1 MSQLEFDSTG
11 ITIPKTSDIRADI
24 AAKFQAA
31 FQASG
36 STEVA
41 NTDPDQPL
49 GQLVDALVA
58 EIEAKNA
65 EIAFLSNMYSM
76 DQATGSFLDQ
86 LVSLYFI
93 ERKVSEPTIVQC
105 TCTGLSWT
113 VIPFGAIVQDT
124 NGNQY
129 RCLTT
134 NVTIGSTGTATVN
147 FAAVTHG
154 PLEVQ
159 PETVTKIVTTVP
171 GWDSVTNPVAGV
183 TGRDEESDAVL
194 RDRTKQSVALNSHGP
209 VEAIQSAVGQVDGV
223 IDVAILENITNV
235 PEVQFGVT
243 VPGHSIAVC
252 VAGGE
257 GSDIAQA
264 IYKKKDAGC
273 GMTGTTDVTYTLPS
287 TGVEYTY
294 PIIVPTNTNVF
305 VQVTLFAQSI
315 GESLQQDIANA
326 IVADAA
332 GENKNVPRVGLAQTL
347 YGSRFWSVVLGQTNI
362 PIKSVL
368 VALGSAS
375 GFADSIVI
383 NADIEPVIVAENI
396 SFAFA
401 GS

>member
-58 EIEAKNA
+58 EIEAKNS
-65 EIAFLSNMYSM
+65 EIAFLANVFSM

-105 TCTGLSWT
+105 TCTGLQGT
-113 VIPFGAIVQDT
+113 VIPFGAVVQDT

-194 RDRTKQSVALNSHGP
+194 RDRTKQSVALNSHGS
-209 VEAIQSAVGQVDGV
+209 VSAIESAIAQVDGV
-223 IDVAILENITNV
+223 IDVSVLENITNV
-235 PEVQFGVT
+235 PEEQFGVT

-257 GSDIAQA
+257 GTDIAQA
-264 IYKKKDAGC
+264 IYEKKDAGC
-273 GMTGTTDVTYTLPS
+273 GMTGTTEVTYTLPS
-287 TGVEYTY
+287 TGTEYTY

-315 GESLQQDIANA
+315 GESLQQAIANA

-332 GENKNVPRVGLAQTL
+332 GENENVPRVGLAQTL
-347 YGSRFWSVVLGQTNI
+347 YGSRVWSVVLGQTNI

-375 GFADSIVI
+375 GFSDSIVI
-383 NADIEPVIVAENI
+383 NADVEPVIVAENV

-401 GS
+401 GN

>member
-1 MSQLEFDSTG
+1 MSQLEFSSTG

-36 STEVA
+36 SAEVA

-58 EIEAKNA
+58 EIEAKNS
-65 EIAFLSNMYSM
+65 EIAFLANVFSM

-105 TCTGLSWT
+105 TCTGLQGT
-113 VIPFGAIVQDT
+113 VIPFGAVVQDT

-194 RDRTKQSVALNSHGP
+194 RDRTKQSVALNSHGS
-209 VEAIQSAVGQVDGV
+209 VSAIESAIAQVDGV
-223 IDVAILENITNV
+223 IDVSVLENITNV
-235 PEVQFGVT
+235 PEEQFGVT

-257 GSDIAQA
+257 GTDIAQA
-264 IYKKKDAGC
+264 IYEKKDAGC

-287 TGVEYTY
+287 TGTEYTY
-294 PIIVPTNTNVF
+294 PI
-305 VQVTLFAQSI
+305 L
-315 GESLQQDIANA
+315 SLIH
-326 IVADAA
+326 I
-332 GENKNVPRVGLAQTL
+332 
-347 YGSRFWSVVLGQTNI
+347 
-362 PIKSVL
+362 
-368 VALGSAS
+368 
-375 GFADSIVI
+375 
-383 NADIEPVIVAENI
+383 
-396 SFAFA
+396 
-401 GS
+401 

>member
-1 MSQLEFDSTG
+1 MSQLSFSTTG

-24 AAKFQAA
+24 ASKVQQAFQAA
-31 FQASG
+31 GGTA
-36 STEVA
+36 VA
-41 NTDPDQPL
+41 NVDPDQPL
-49 GQLVDALVA
+49 GQLVDMLVA
-58 EIEAKNA
+58 EIEAKNT
-65 EIAFLSNMYSM
+65 EIAYLANTYSM
-76 DQATGSFLDQ
+76 EQATGSFLDA
-86 LVSLYFI
+86 LASLYFVQ
-93 ERKVSEPTIVQC
+93 RKVSEPTIVQC
-105 TCTGLSWT
+105 TCTGLQGT
-113 VIPFGAIVQDT
+113 VIPFGAVVQDT
-124 NGNQY
+124 NGNKY
-129 RCLTT
+129 RCLMTDA
-134 NVTIGSTGTATVN
+134 VIGSTGTATVN
-147 FAAVTHG
+147 FSAVEHG

-194 RDRTKQSVALNSHGP
+194 RARTQESVALNSHGS
-209 VEAIQSAVGQVDGV
+209 VSSILAAVAQVDGV
-223 IDVAILENITNV
+223 IDVSVLENITNV
-235 PEVQFGVT
+235 PQVQYGIS

-264 IYKKKDAGC
+264 IYEKKDAGC

-287 TGVEYTY
+287 GATYTY
-294 PIIVPTNTNVF
+294 PITIPTNTNVY
-305 VQVTLFAQSI
+305 VQVTLFATSI
-315 GESLQQDIANA
+315 GESLQQAIASA

-332 GENKNVPRVGLAQTL
+332 GEGANARVGLAQTL

-362 PIKSVL
+362 PIQSVK

-383 NADIEPVIVAENI
+383 NANVEPVIVAENV
-396 SFAFA
+396 SFAYA

>member
-36 STEVA
+36 STEAA

-49 GQLVDALVA
+49 GQLVDALAA

-105 TCTGLSWT
+105 TCTGLSGT

-223 IDVAILENITNV
+223 IDVAVLENITNV

-264 IYKKKDAGC
+264 IYEKKDAGC

-287 TGVEYTY
+287 TGVEYTF

-315 GESLQQDIANA
+315 GESLQQAIANA